1 MPITNH
7 NLYLSAPT
15 NSSHGHQVARF
26 RFQHNSENDQVFIRT
41 YCDQFG
47 ENEQEFKLHRGYM
60 QNQYHWAISSFVKE
74 EFDDIAK
81 SMVTQEE
88 SESDDGDY
96 NEFTARKIWNALA
109 SNGWSTDMGEVIA
122 ENDKRQLAE
131 SANG

>member
-15 NSSHGHQVARF
+15 DSSHGYQVARF

-47 ENEQEFKLHRGYM
+47 DNEQEFNLHRDYM
-60 QNQYHWAISSFVKE
+60 QGQYLWAISNALKHE
-74 EFDDIAK
+74 LLHIASK
-81 SMVTQEE
+81 LTTAEA

-96 NEFTARKIWNALA
+96 NEYTARKIWNALA

-122 ENDKRQLAE
+122 QNDKRQLAE

>member
-1 MPITNH
+1 
-7 NLYLSAPT
+7 
-15 NSSHGHQVARF
+15 
-26 RFQHNSENDQVFIRT
+26 
-41 YCDQFG
+41 
-47 ENEQEFKLHRGYM
+47 M

-109 SNGWSTDMGEVIA
+109 SHGWSTDMGEVIA
-122 ENDKRQLAE
+122 ENDKRQLEA
-131 SANG
+131 AH